1 MLSNSSIERLFT
13 KARSQNGWL
22 KKDITDEQIQQLYDL
37 LKFGPTSTN
46 CCPARFTFI
55 RTKQAKERLK
65 PYLDSGNINKS
76 MSAPT
81 VAIISYDIEFYQKLP
96 FLSPHNNA
104 ISWYEGNE
112 QKINFTAELNATL
125 QGAYFIIAARSIGL
139 DCGPMI
145 GFNKEKLDQEFFPN
159 EKVKSIFI
167 CGIGYGDDTMVH
179 PRSPRLDFEEACE
192 IL

>member
-1 MLSNSSIERLFT
+1 MLSNSSLEILFT

-22 KKDITDEQIQQLYDL
+22 NKDITNDQIHQLYDL

-46 CCPARFTFI
+46 SCPARFTFI
-55 RTKQAKERLK
+55 RTKEAKERLK
-65 PYLDSGNINKS
+65 PCLDNGNIKKS
-76 MSAPT
+76 MTAPA
-81 VAIISYDIEFYQKLP
+81 VAIISYDIDFYEKLP
-96 FLSPHNNA
+96 YLFPYTNA
-104 ISWYEGNE
+104 KSWYEGKK
-112 QKINFTAELNATL
+112 QKIKLTAELNATL

-145 GFNKEKLDQEFFPN
+145 GFNKEKLNKEFFYN

-167 CGIGYGDDTMVH
+167 CGIGYGDETKVRR
-179 PRSPRLDFEEACE
+179 RSPRLEFEEVCE

>member
-22 KKDITDEQIQQLYDL
+22 KKDITDDHIHQLYDL
-37 LKFGPTSTN
+37 LKFGPTSAN

-55 RTKQAKERLK
+55 RTKEAKERLK

-81 VAIISYDIEFYQKLP
+81 VVIISYDVEFYQKLP

-104 ISWYEGNE
+104 ISWYEGKE
-112 QKINFTAELNATL
+112 QKIKSTAELNATL

-145 GFNKEKLDQEFFPN
+145 GFNKEKLNQEFFPN
-159 EKVKSIFI
+159 KKIKSIFI
-167 CGIGYGDDTMVH
+167 CSIGYGDDTKVR

>member
-1 MLSNSSIERLFT
+1 MLSNSTLEKLFT

-22 KKDITDEQIQQLYDL
+22 KKDITDEQIHQLYNL
-37 LKFGPTSTN
+37 LKFGPTSAN

-55 RTKQAKERLK
+55 RTKEAKERLK
-65 PYLDSGNINKS
+65 PFLDRGNINKS
-76 MSAPT
+76 MSAPS
-81 VAIISYDIEFYQKLP
+81 VAIISYDVEFYKKLP

-104 ISWYEGNE
+104 ISWYKGQE
-112 QKINFTAELNATL
+112 QKIKFTAKLNATL

-139 DCGPMI
+139 DCSPMI
-145 GFNKEKLDQEFFPN
+145 GFNREKLNQEFFPN

-167 CGIGYGDDTMVH
+167 CGIGYGDDTKVY
-179 PRSPRLDFEEACE
+179 PRAPRLDFEDVCE